1 MILRA
6 VTEDSPGP
14 RVMIVEDEHVVAT
27 HVERSLQDAGYA
39 VTGIAA
45 SAAEA
50 SSLLERAT
58 PDVALVDIRLRGRA
72 EGFAIAERLRHDND
86 VPVVY
91 MTAHTDDDTL
101 QRAALTGAYGY
112 VVKPFT
118 VGEVKSALQI
128 ALYKHRLDQRL
139 AERERWF
146 STTLR
151 AIVDGVVAC
160 DAEQRVT
167 FVNEAAERMLGITE
181 TAARGKSTAEL
192 LGAGKTGL
200 PELTQALLLHQP
212 LRFSQDI
219 PLQGSSG
226 LMLEASV
233 SPIIH
238 GGRVLGA
245 VLVLHDVTEQRR
257 RDEQL
262 ALTDRLSSLGT
273 LVASVAHEVNNPLS
287 YTLGNLSL
295 ATSDLG
301 LLQERLLDTESRE
314 LLDRVL
320 RSLNDA
326 EDGARRV
333 ATTVKELRAFGRM
346 EERVQRPV
354 DPRACVDWAIRLTGN
369 QLLHQA
375 RLLTSLR
382 DVPQVRANELKLS
395 QVIVNLLTNAV
406 QALTGDRESNEVRV
420 STWTDEAG
428 RAVIEV
434 EDNGRG
440 MSDAIKTAIFE
451 PFFTTKSSGN
461 GSGLGLSIC
470 RSIVDGFGGEISV
483 ESEVRRGSRFCVRL
497 PACEPEAPA
506 ETLAPSQAPPPLASV
521 GSAAPGER
529 LKVLVIDDE
538 PMIRALVARLLTSHY
553 EVTSE
558 DSVRGAL
565 ARLNESPD
573 YQVILCDLM
582 MPGESGMDFFAVLR
596 RLYPDLV
603 KRTAFITGGAVT
615 PDTSKFLETAA
626 RPILNKPFDL
636 QSLLAFV
643 EGVLAAHADAEATR
657 APCPPA
663 VPLFETP

>member
-1 MILRA
+1 MSLRA
-6 VTEDSPGP
+6 VSEDSRGP
-14 RVMIVEDEHVVAT
+14 RVLIVEDEHVVAT
-27 HVERSLQDAGYA
+27 HVERSLIDAGYT

-45 SAAEA
+45 SGAEA
-50 SSLLERAT
+50 ASLAERAP

-72 EGFAIAERLRHDND
+72 EGFAIAERLRHEND

-101 QRAALTGAYGY
+101 QHAALTGAYGY

-118 VGEVKSALQI
+118 IGEVKSALQV

-151 AIVDGVVAC
+151 ALVDGVVAC

-167 FVNEAAERMLGITE
+167 FLNEAAERMLGFSE
-181 TAARGKSTAEL
+181 AAARGKSTAEL
-192 LGAGKTGL
+192 LGAAEKGL
-200 PELTQALLLHQP
+200 PEVTQALLLHKP
-212 LRFSQDI
+212 LRFSKDT

-226 LMLEASV
+226 LILEGAV

-245 VLVLHDVTEQRR
+245 VLVLHDVTEQQR
-257 RDEQL
+257 RDEQV

-273 LVASVAHEVNNPLS
+273 LVASVAHEINNPLA
-287 YTLGNLSL
+287 YTLGNLTLARSDVDSL
-295 ATSDLG
+295 KARMPDA
-301 LLQERLLDTESRE
+301 ESRE
-314 LLDRVL
+314 LLERVL
-320 RSLNDA
+320 RSLADA
-326 EDGARRV
+326 EDGAHRV

-369 QLLHQA
+369 QLLHRA

-395 QVIVNLLTNAV
+395 QVIVNLLSNAV
-406 QALTGDRESNEVRV
+406 QALSYDRESNEIRV

-440 MSDAIKTAIFE
+440 MTEQVKSAIFE
-451 PFFTTKSSGN
+451 PFFTTKAPGH
-461 GSGLGLSIC
+461 GTGLGLSIC
-470 RSIVDGFGGEISV
+470 RTIVHGFGGELSV
-483 ESEVRRGSRFCVRL
+483 ESEVDKGSRFCVRL
-497 PACEPEAPA
+497 PACAPEAEASVTPTQIPPPA
-506 ETLAPSQAPPPLASV
+506 RISLAPR
-521 GSAAPGER
+521 GER

-538 PMIRALVARLLTSHY
+538 PMIRSFVSKLLDSHY
-553 EVTSE
+553 DVTSA
-558 DSVRGAL
+558 DGVRAAL
-565 ARLNESPD
+565 SRLNQGSD

-582 MPGESGMDFFAVLR
+582 MPGESGMDFFAVVR
-596 RLYPDLV
+596 RLYPDMIERV
-603 KRTAFITGGAVT
+603 AFITGGAVT

-626 RPILNKPFDL
+626 RPVLNKPFDL
-636 QSLLAFV
+636 EALLAFM
-643 EGVLAAHADAEATR
+643 ERVLAAQAEAQTTP
-657 APCPPA
+657 AAYPPA
-663 VPLFETP
+663 VRLFETP

>member
-1 MILRA
+1 VTLFA
-6 VTEDSPGP
+6 VPGETRGP
-14 RVMIVEDEHVVAT
+14 RVLIVEDERVVAT
-27 HVERSLQDAGYA
+27 HVERSLIDAGYS

-50 SSLLERAT
+50 ASLVAEAR
-58 PDVALVDIRLRGRA
+58 PDVALVDIRLRGKA
-72 EGFAIAERLRHDND
+72 DGFSIAERLRHETD

-101 QRAALTGAYGY
+101 RRAARTGAYGY

-118 VGEVKSALQI
+118 IGELKSALQV
-128 ALYKHRLDQRL
+128 ALFKHGLDQHL

-167 FVNEAAERMLGITE
+167 FLNEAAERMLGFTE
-181 TAARGKSTAEL
+181 AAARGRATAEL
-192 LGAGKTGL
+192 LGAAETGL
-200 PELTQALLLHQP
+200 PELTQALLLHKA
-212 LRFSQDI
+212 LRFSRDT
-219 PLQGSSG
+219 PLRGSSG
-226 LMLEASV
+226 LVLEGAV

-238 GGRVLGA
+238 GARVLGA
-245 VLVLHDVTEQRR
+245 VLVLHDTTEQRR

-273 LVASVAHEVNNPLS
+273 LVASVAHEINNPLA

-295 ATSDLG
+295 ATTDLG
-301 LLQERLLDTESRE
+301 QLKERVPDAESRE
-314 LLDRVL
+314 TIERVL
-320 RSLNDA
+320 RSLHDA
-326 EDGARRV
+326 QDGAHRV

-346 EERVQRPV
+346 EERVQRAI

-395 QVIVNLLTNAV
+395 QVIVNLLTNA
-406 QALTGDRESNEVRV
+406 LGSLNGEREGNEVRV
-420 STWTDEAG
+420 STWTDDVG

-434 EDNGRG
+434 QDNGIG
-440 MSDAIKTAIFE
+440 MTAAVRAAIFE
-451 PFFTTKSSGN
+451 PFFTTKAPGN
-461 GSGLGLSIC
+461 GTGLGLCIC
-470 RSIVDGFGGEISV
+470 HNIVQSFGGEISV
-483 ESEVRRGSRFCVRL
+483 ESEPGKGSRFCVRL
-497 PACEPEAPA
+497 PACAPA
-506 ETLAPSQAPPPLASV
+506 VVQEPVAPARASLPARISLAPR
-521 GSAAPGER
+521 GGR

-538 PMIRALVARLLTSHY
+538 PMIRSLVAKLLSSRY
-553 EVTSE
+553 DVRSA
-558 DSVRGAL
+558 DSVRAAL
-565 ARLNESPD
+565 SYLNQDSD
-573 YQVILCDLM
+573 YHVILCDLM
-582 MPGESGMDFFAVLR
+582 MPGESGMDFFSVLR

-603 KRTAFITGGAVT
+603 ERIAFITGGAVT

-626 RPILNKPFDL
+626 RPVLNKPFEFE
-636 QSLLAFV
+636 SLLAFV
-643 EGVLAAHADAEATR
+643 ERVLEAQAEGETTPAAY
-657 APCPPA
+657 PPA
-663 VPLFETP
+663 VRLSEIR

>member
-1 MILRA
+1 
-6 VTEDSPGP
+6 
-14 RVMIVEDEHVVAT
+14 MIVEDEHVVAT

-58 PDVALVDIRLRGRA
+58 PDVALVDIRLRGRT
-72 EGFAIAERLRHDND
+72 EGFAIAERLRHEND

-118 VGEVKSALQI
+118 VGEVKSALQV

-160 DAEQRVT
+160 DADQRVT
-167 FVNEAAERMLGITE
+167 FLNEAAERMLGITE
-181 TAARGKSTAEL
+181 AAARGKSTAEL
-192 LGAGKTGL
+192 LGATKTGL
-200 PELTQALLLHQP
+200 PELTQALLLHKP
-212 LRFSQDI
+212 LRFSLDT

-226 LMLEASV
+226 LILEASV
-233 SPIIH
+233 SPIMH

-273 LVASVAHEVNNPLS
+273 LVASVAHEINNPLS

-295 ATSDLG
+295 ATSDLA
-301 LLQERLLDTESRE
+301 LLQARLLDTESRE

-333 ATTVKELRAFGRM
+333 ANTVKELRAFGRM

-406 QALTGDRESNEVRV
+406 QALTGDRESNEIRV
-420 STWTDEAG
+420 STWTDEAS

-440 MSDAIKTAIFE
+440 MSDAIKAAIFE
-451 PFFTTKSSGN
+451 PFFTTKSPGN
-461 GSGLGLSIC
+461 GSGLGLCIC
-470 RSIVDGFGGEISV
+470 RSIVNGFGGEISV
-483 ESEVRRGSRFCVRL
+483 DSEVGRGSRFCVRL
-497 PACEPEAPA
+497 PACESEA
-506 ETLAPSQAPPPLASV
+506 TTMAPSQAPPPLGSI

-529 LKVLVIDDE
+529 SKVLLIDDE
-538 PMIRALVARLLTSHY
+538 PMIRALVARLLASRY

-565 ARLNESPD
+565 ARLNQSSD

-582 MPGESGMDFFAVLR
+582 MPGESGMDFFGVLR

-643 EGVLAAHADAEATR
+643 EGVLAAQADAEITR
-657 APCPPA
+657 APCPPG